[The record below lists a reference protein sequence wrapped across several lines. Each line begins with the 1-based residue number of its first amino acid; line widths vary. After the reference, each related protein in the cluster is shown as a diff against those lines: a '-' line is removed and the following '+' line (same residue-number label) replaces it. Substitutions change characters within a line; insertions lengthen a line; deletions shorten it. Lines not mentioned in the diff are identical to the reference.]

1 MTYGL
6 PYKGSK
12 TKLAERIID
21 LMPRAEH
28 LYDLFAG
35 GCAIA
40 HCALVKGKYGHVH
53 INDINPMMPQAFV
66 KALNGGFDEE
76 DRWISREDFFR
87 LKDTDPY
94 AALCFS
100 FGSNTGTYIYGKDKE
115 DYKKALHYA
124 IYFNS
129 FDLSDKLVGVDLR
142 PIQSCPTRQE
152 RYLMTKR
159 LIGDAYSGNTPP
171 TPQLENHGRLRRVQA
186 AKLRAARTAFGSKK
200 RTDLQNLERHSR
212 MLLPRQ
218 TAGEPRTA
226 QQACLTPPF
235 SRIELESNE
244 KTTRLK
250 GVSGDG
256 SNLTWSATDYQD
268 VQIPENSVIYC
279 DIPYKGTSR
288 YAGKGADFDHDRF
301 YEWALRQKQPIFIS
315 SYDMP
320 KEDFKVIAE
329 FKRTDTL
336 SAINNSLRVTERIF
350 IPRTQEYIKD
360 NGLFGNIII

>member
-40 HCALVKGKYGHVH
+40 HCALIKGKYGHVH

-66 KALNGGFDEE
+66 KALNGGFDDE

-100 FGSNTGTYIYGKDKE
+100 FGSDTRTYIYGKDKE
-115 DYKKALHYA
+115 EYKKALHYA

-129 FDLSDKLVGVDLR
+129 FDLSDKIIGVDLR
-142 PIQSCPTRQE
+142 PIQSCRTRQE
-152 RYLMTKR
+152 RYLMAKR
-159 LIGDAYSGNTPP
+159 LIRTPRQDAYIGNTPP
-171 TPQLENHGRLRRVQA
+171 PPNSKTTG
-186 AKLRAARTAFGSKK
+186 GSEECK
-200 RTDLQNLERHSR
+200 LQNCEQHTRLSVQKKKNR
-212 MLLPRQ
+212 L
-218 TAGEPRTA
+218 GEPRTPR
-226 QQACLTPPF
+226 QNACPPI
-235 SRIELESNE
+235 SLD
-244 KTTRLK
+244 T
-250 GVSGDG
+250 
-256 SNLTWSATDYQD
+256 LTWSATDYQD
-268 VQIPENSVIYC
+268 VPIPENSVIYC
-279 DIPYKGTSR
+279 DIPYKGTNR
-288 YAGKGADFDHDRF
+288 YAGKGRDFDHERF
-301 YEWALRQKQPIFIS
+301 YQWALRQTQSIFIS

-329 FKRTDTL
+329 YSRIDTL
-336 SAINNSLRVTERIF
+336 SATNNSLRVTERIF
-350 IPRTQEYIKD
+350 IPRTQEYVKD
-360 NGLFGNIII
+360 NGLFGKIII

>member
-40 HCALVKGKYGHVH
+40 HCALVKGKYSHIH

-66 KALNGGFDEE
+66 KALNGGFDSE

-100 FGSNTGTYIYGKDKE
+100 FGSDTRTYIYGKDKE
-115 DYKKALHYA
+115 EYKKALHYA

-129 FDLSDKLVGVDLR
+129 FDLSDKIIGVDLR
-142 PIQSCPTRQE
+142 PIQSCRTRQE
-152 RYLMTKR
+152 RYLMAKR
-159 LIGDAYSGNTPP
+159 LISDAYSGNTPP
-171 TPQLENHGRLRRVQA
+171 YPSTRKPREAQKSAGCKTASNTHGSQF
-186 AKLRAARTAFGSKK
+186 KKK
-200 RTDLQNLERHSR
+200 RTDLESLERHGR
-212 MLLPRQ
+212 MP
-218 TAGEPRTA
+218 
-226 QQACLTPPF
+226 
-235 SRIELESNE
+235 
-244 KTTRLK
+244 
-250 GVSGDG
+250 VSISLDT
-256 SNLTWSATDYQD
+256 LTWSATDYQD
-268 VQIPENSVIYC
+268 VQILENSVIYC
-279 DIPYKGTSR
+279 DIPYKGTNR

-301 YEWALRQKQPIFIS
+301 YEWALRQTQPIFIS

-329 FKRTDTL
+329 YSRTDTL
-336 SAINNSLRVTERIF
+336 SATNNSLRVTERIF
-350 IPRTQEYIKD
+350 IPRTQEYVKD
-360 NGLFGNIII
+360 NGLFGKIII

>member
-40 HCALVKGKYGHVH
+40 HCALIKGKYGHVH

-66 KALNGGFDEE
+66 KALQGGFDDE

-100 FGSNTGTYIYGKDKE
+100 FGSDTRTYIYGKDKE
-115 DYKKALHYA
+115 EYKKALHYA

-129 FDLSDKLVGVDLR
+129 FDLSDKIIGVDLR
-142 PIQSCPTRQE
+142 PIQSCRTRQE

-159 LIGDAYSGNTPP
+159 LIKDAYSENTPP
-171 TPQLENHGRLRRVQA
+171 PPTRKPRETQKSAGCKTASDTHGSQF
-186 AKLRAARTAFGSKK
+186 KKK
-200 RTDLQNLERHSR
+200 RTDLQNLERHN
-212 MLLPRQ
+212 
-218 TAGEPRTA
+218 RTLSDWRVPNA
-226 QQACLTPPF
+226 TTEYHTPPI
-235 SRIELESNE
+235 SL
-244 KTTRLK
+244 
-250 GVSGDG
+250 DA
-256 SNLTWSATDYQD
+256 LTWSATDYQD
-268 VQIPENSVIYC
+268 VPIPENSVIYC
-279 DIPYKGTSR
+279 DIPYKGTDR

-301 YEWALRQKQPIFIS
+301 YEWALRQTQPIFIS

-329 FKRTDTL
+329 YSRTDTL
-336 SAINNSLRVTERIF
+336 SATNNSLRVTERIF
-350 IPRTQEYIKD
+350 IPRTQEYVKD
-360 NGLFGNIII
+360 NGLFGKIII

>member
-40 HCALVKGKYGHVH
+40 HCALIKGKYGHVH

-66 KALNGGFDEE
+66 KALNGGFDDE

-100 FGSNTGTYIYGKDKE
+100 FGSDTRTYIYGKDKE
-115 DYKKALHYA
+115 EYKKALHYA

-129 FDLSDKLVGVDLR
+129 FDLSDKIIGVDLR
-142 PIQSCPTRQE
+142 PIQSCRTRQE

-159 LIGDAYSGNTPP
+159 LISDAYSGNTPPP

-186 AKLRAARTAFGSKK
+186 AKLRAAHTALSSKK
-200 RTDLQNLERHSR
+200 RTDLENLERHDR
-212 MLLPRQ
+212 MPAPISLD
-218 TAGEPRTA
+218 A
-226 QQACLTPPF
+226 
-235 SRIELESNE
+235 
-244 KTTRLK
+244 
-250 GVSGDG
+250 
-256 SNLTWSATDYQD
+256 LTWSATDYQD
-268 VQIPENSVIYC
+268 VPIPENSVIYC
-279 DIPYKGTSR
+279 DIPYKGTNR
-288 YAGKGADFDHDRF
+288 YAGKGADFDYDRF
-301 YEWALRQKQPIFIS
+301 YEWALRQTQPIFIS

-329 FKRTDTL
+329 YSRTDTL
-336 SAINNSLRVTERIF
+336 SATNNSLRVTERIF
-350 IPRTQEYIKD
+350 IPRTQEYVKD
-360 NGLFGNIII
+360 NGLFGKIII

>member
-35 GCAIA
+35 GCAVA
-40 HCALVKGKYGHVH
+40 HCALIKGKYSHIHV
-53 INDINPMMPQAFV
+53 NDINPMMPQAFV
-66 KALNGGFDEE
+66 KALQGGFDDE

-100 FGSNTGTYIYGKDKE
+100 FGSDMRTYIYGKDKE
-115 DYKKALHYA
+115 EYKKALHYA

-142 PIQSCPTRQE
+142 PIQSCCTRQE

-159 LIGDAYSGNTPP
+159 LIKDAGITPP
-171 TPQLENHGRLRRVQA
+171 STRKPREAQKSAGCKTASDTDGFRLKKKEPTCRTSNGTSEYHRLE
-186 AKLRAARTAFGSKK
+186 
-200 RTDLQNLERHSR
+200 NLERNER
-212 MLLPRQ
+212 
-218 TAGEPRTA
+218 
-226 QQACLTPPF
+226 LTPPPF

-244 KTTRLK
+244 KTMRLK
-250 GVSGDG
+250 GVSGDE

-268 VQIPENSVIYC
+268 VIIKENSVIYC
-279 DIPYKGTSR
+279 DIPYKGTNK
-288 YAGKGADFDHDRF
+288 YAGKGRDFDHDRF
-301 YEWALRQKQPIFIS
+301 YEWALRQTQPIFIS

-336 SAINNSLRVTERIF
+336 SATNNSLRVTERIF
-350 IPRTQEYIKD
+350 IPRTQEYVKD
-360 NGLFGNIII
+360 NGLFGLIMI

>member
-40 HCALVKGKYGHVH
+40 HCALIKGKYGHVH

-66 KALNGGFDEE
+66 KALQGGFDDE

-100 FGSNTGTYIYGKDKE
+100 FGSDTRTYIYGKDKE
-115 DYKKALHYA
+115 EYKKALHYA

-129 FDLSDKLVGVDLR
+129 FDLSDKIIGVDLR
-142 PIQSCPTRQE
+142 PIQSCRTRQE

-159 LIGDAYSGNTPP
+159 LISDAYSGNTPLP
-171 TPQLENHGRLRRVQA
+171 LPLNSKTTGGSEECRLQSCEPHTRLPVPKKKKNRPSEPRKAQQDALRLES
-186 AKLRAARTAFGSKK
+186 T
-200 RTDLQNLERHSR
+200 ERHDR
-212 MLLPRQ
+212 MP
-218 TAGEPRTA
+218 APY
-226 QQACLTPPF
+226 F
-235 SRIELESNE
+235 S
-244 KTTRLK
+244 
-250 GVSGDG
+250 
-256 SNLTWSATDYQD
+256 
-268 VQIPENSVIYC
+268 
-279 DIPYKGTSR
+279 
-288 YAGKGADFDHDRF
+288 
-301 YEWALRQKQPIFIS
+301 
-315 SYDMP
+315 
-320 KEDFKVIAE
+320 
-329 FKRTDTL
+329 
-336 SAINNSLRVTERIF
+336 
-350 IPRTQEYIKD
+350 
-360 NGLFGNIII
+360 

>member
-66 KALNGGFDEE
+66 KALQGGFDDE

-100 FGSNTGTYIYGKDKE
+100 FGSNMRTYIYGKDKE
-115 DYKKALHYA
+115 EYKKALHYA

-129 FDLSDKLVGVDLR
+129 FDLSDKIIGVDLR
-142 PIQSCPTRQE
+142 PIQSCRTRQE

-171 TPQLENHGRLRRVQA
+171 PPRFEIENYEKLRRVQA
-186 AKLRAARTAFGSKK
+186 AKLRATHTALSSKKK
-200 RTDLQNLERHSR
+200 RTDLENLERHNR
-212 MLLPRQ
+212 MLSGWRVPNA
-218 TAGEPRTA
+218 TTEYH
-226 QQACLTPPF
+226 TPPI
-235 SRIELESNE
+235 SLD
-244 KTTRLK
+244 T
-250 GVSGDG
+250 
-256 SNLTWSATDYQD
+256 LTWSATDYQD
-268 VQIPENSVIYC
+268 VPIPENSVIYL

-301 YEWALRQKQPIFIS
+301 YEWALRQTQPIFIS

-329 FKRTDTL
+329 YSRIDTL
-336 SAINNSLRVTERIF
+336 SATNNSLRVTERIF
-350 IPRTQEYIKD
+350 IPRTQEYVKD
-360 NGLFGNIII
+360 NGLFGKIII

>member
-1 MTYGL
+1 MIYGL

-40 HCALVKGKYGHVH
+40 HCALIKGKYRHVH

-66 KALNGGFDEE
+66 KALKGGFDDE

-100 FGSNTGTYIYGKDKE
+100 FGSDMRTYIYGKDKE
-115 DYKKALHYA
+115 EYKKALHYA

-129 FDLSDKLVGVDLR
+129 FDLSDKIIGVDLR
-142 PIQSCPTRQE
+142 PIQSCRTRQE

-159 LIGDAYSGNTPP
+159 LISDAYSGNTPPPP

-186 AKLRAARTAFGSKK
+186 AKLRATHTALSSKK
-200 RTDLQNLERHSR
+200 RTDLQNLEMHNR
-212 MLLPRQ
+212 MLSGWRVPNA
-218 TAGEPRTA
+218 TTEYH
-226 QQACLTPPF
+226 TPPPYF
-235 SRIELESNE
+235 S
-244 KTTRLK
+244 
-250 GVSGDG
+250 
-256 SNLTWSATDYQD
+256 
-268 VQIPENSVIYC
+268 
-279 DIPYKGTSR
+279 
-288 YAGKGADFDHDRF
+288 
-301 YEWALRQKQPIFIS
+301 
-315 SYDMP
+315 
-320 KEDFKVIAE
+320 
-329 FKRTDTL
+329 
-336 SAINNSLRVTERIF
+336 
-350 IPRTQEYIKD
+350 
-360 NGLFGNIII
+360 

>member
-1 MTYGL
+1 MTYRL

-35 GCAIA
+35 GCAVA
-40 HCALVKGKYGHVH
+40 HCALVKSKYRHIHV
-53 INDINPMMPQAFV
+53 NDINPMMPQAFV
-66 KALNGGFDEE
+66 KALQGGFDDE

-100 FGSNTGTYIYGKDKE
+100 FGSDMRTYIYGKDKE
-115 DYKKALHYA
+115 EYKKALHYA

-129 FDLSDKLVGVDLR
+129 FDLSDELIGVDLR
-142 PIQSCPTRQE
+142 PIQSCRTRQE

-159 LIGDAYSGNTPP
+159 LIKDAGITPSTRKP
-171 TPQLENHGRLRRVQA
+171 REAQKSAGCKTASYTDGFRL
-186 AKLRAARTAFGSKK
+186 KKK
-200 RTDLQNLERHSR
+200 RTDLQNLERHIR
-212 MLLPRQ
+212 MLLPGQ
-218 TAGEPRTA
+218 AAGEPRAKRTSYP
-226 QQACLTPPF
+226 PPF

-244 KTTRLK
+244 KTMRLK
-250 GVSGDG
+250 GLSGDG

-268 VQIPENSVIYC
+268 VIIKENSVIYC
-279 DIPYKGTSR
+279 DIPYKGTNK
-288 YAGKGADFDHDRF
+288 YAGKGRDFNHDRF
-301 YEWALRQKQPIFIS
+301 YEWALRQTQPIFIS

-336 SAINNSLRVTERIF
+336 SATNNSLKVTERIF
-350 IPRTQEYIKD
+350 IPRTQEYFKD
-360 NGLFGNIII
+360 NRK

>member
-6 PYKGSK
+6 PYMGSK

-40 HCALVKGKYGHVH
+40 HCALIKGKYGHVH

-66 KALNGGFDEE
+66 KALNGGFDDE

-100 FGSNTGTYIYGKDKE
+100 FGSNMRTYIYGKDKE
-115 DYKKALHYA
+115 EYKKALHYA

-129 FDLSDKLVGVDLR
+129 FDLSDKIIGVDLR
-142 PIQSCPTRQE
+142 PIQSCRTRQE
-152 RYLMTKR
+152 RYLMAKR
-159 LIGDAYSGNTPP
+159 LIRTPRQDAYIGNTPP
-171 TPQLENHGRLRRVQA
+171 PPNSKTTG
-186 AKLRAARTAFGSKK
+186 GSEEC
-200 RTDLQNLERHSR
+200 RLQN
-212 MLLPRQ
+212 
-218 TAGEPRTA
+218 
-226 QQACLTPPF
+226 C
-235 SRIELESNE
+235 ELQNCEQH
-244 KTTRLK
+244 TRLSVQK
-250 GVSGDG
+250 KEPTWRT
-256 SNLTWSATDYQD
+256 SNATTGCLPPISLDTLTWSATDYQD
-268 VQIPENSVIYC
+268 VPIPENSVIYC
-279 DIPYKGTSR
+279 DIPYKGTNR
-288 YAGKGADFDHDRF
+288 YAGKGRDFDHERF
-301 YEWALRQKQPIFIS
+301 CQWALRQTQPIFIS

-329 FKRTDTL
+329 YSRIDTL
-336 SAINNSLRVTERIF
+336 SATNNSLRVTERIF
-350 IPRTQEYIKD
+350 IPRTQEYVKD
-360 NGLFGNIII
+360 NGLFGKIII

>member
-12 TKLAERIID
+12 TKRAKRIID

-35 GCAIA
+35 GCAVA
-40 HCALVKGKYGHVH
+40 HCALIKGKYGHVH

-66 KALNGGFDEE
+66 KALQGRFDDE

-100 FGSNTGTYIYGKDKE
+100 FGSGMRTYIYGKDKE
-115 DYKKALHYA
+115 EYKKARHYA

-129 FDLSDKLVGVDLR
+129 FDLSDEIIGVDLR
-142 PIQSCPTRQE
+142 PIQSCRTRQE
-152 RYLMTKR
+152 RYLM
-159 LIGDAYSGNTPP
+159 
-171 TPQLENHGRLRRVQA
+171 
-186 AKLRAARTAFGSKK
+186 KK
-200 RTDLQNLERHSR
+200 RPIKGPYSKNPPPPPQESKSKATRGSEECRLQNCERHTRLSVQKKKNR
-212 MLLPRQ
+212 PS
-218 TAGEPRTA
+218 EPRKSR
-226 QQACLTPPF
+226 QNIIPPPI
-235 SRIELESNE
+235 SL
-244 KTTRLK
+244 
-250 GVSGDG
+250 DA
-256 SNLTWSATDYQD
+256 LTWSATDYQD
-268 VQIPENSVIYC
+268 VPIPENSVIYC
-279 DIPYKGTSR
+279 DIPYKGTNR

-301 YEWALRQKQPIFIS
+301 YEWALRQTQPIFIS

-329 FKRTDTL
+329 YSRTDTL
-336 SAINNSLRVTERIF
+336 SATNNSLRVTERIF
-350 IPRTQEYIKD
+350 IPRTQEYVKD
-360 NGLFGNIII
+360 NGLFGKIII

>member
-40 HCALVKGKYGHVH
+40 HCALIKGKYGHVH

-66 KALNGGFDEE
+66 KALNGGFDDE

-100 FGSNTGTYIYGKDKE
+100 FGSDTRTYIYGKDKE
-115 DYKKALHYA
+115 EYKKALHYA

-129 FDLSDKLVGVDLR
+129 FDLSDKIIGVDLR
-142 PIQSCPTRQE
+142 PIQSCRTRQE

-159 LIGDAYSGNTPP
+159 LISDAYSGNTPP
-171 TPQLENHGRLRRVQA
+171 TPQLENHEKLRRVQA
-186 AKLRAARTAFGSKK
+186 AKLRATHTALSSKK
-200 RTDLQNLERHSR
+200 KKELTFRTSKGTTGCSQAGEYRT
-212 MLLPRQ
+212 PRQ
-218 TAGEPRTA
+218 
-226 QQACLTPPF
+226 
-235 SRIELESNE
+235 
-244 KTTRLK
+244 
-250 GVSGDG
+250 
-256 SNLTWSATDYQD
+256 
-268 VQIPENSVIYC
+268 
-279 DIPYKGTSR
+279 
-288 YAGKGADFDHDRF
+288 
-301 YEWALRQKQPIFIS
+301 
-315 SYDMP
+315 
-320 KEDFKVIAE
+320 
-329 FKRTDTL
+329 
-336 SAINNSLRVTERIF
+336 
-350 IPRTQEYIKD
+350 
-360 NGLFGNIII
+360 NIIPPYFS